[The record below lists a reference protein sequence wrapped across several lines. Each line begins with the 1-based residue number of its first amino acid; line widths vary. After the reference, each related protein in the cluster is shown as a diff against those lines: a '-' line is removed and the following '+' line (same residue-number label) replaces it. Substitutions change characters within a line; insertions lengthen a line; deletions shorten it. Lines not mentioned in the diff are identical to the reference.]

1 MAEPIFS
8 ALARK
13 TGGSFLAKTQ
23 INTPATIAKLI
34 HLNISVG
41 TAEAFSPPSS
51 AARAAL
57 ARNAEAP
64 DTTSEEKMAWRS
76 FIEPLET
83 DSREA
88 AKSWQRSAPRAAKFR
103 LLLRGG
109 PQPIPREN
117 GPWQRRLPPTISRGH
132 LSTGP
137 PLHPV
142 IFCGQLPALRRLPRG
157 LSSGLPA

>member
-41 TAEAFSPPSS
+41 TAEALAPPSS

-83 DSREA
+83 DWQEA

-109 PQPIPREN
+109 PHP
-117 GPWQRRLPPTISRGH
+117 ISRQH
-132 LSTGP
+132 RPWP
-137 PLHPV
+137 PRRP
-142 IFCGQLPALRRLPRG
+142 PANSRRPR
-157 LSSGLPA
+157 